1 MIRLQQEDFDTGKF
15 IEAAKSRGA
24 GAIVTFTGVVRDDGI
39 ECMELEAYH
48 EVAEKEL
55 ELIRDDAMKEFP
67 LHSVDII
74 HRTGQLMVG
83 DNIVLI
89 VVSAGHRKEAFLGCE
104 YVIDRLKQT
113 VPIWKK
119 ELLKGGSRWV
129 EGEQG
134 HGSFTPDR
142 PT

>member
-1 MIRLQQEDFDTGKF
+1 MIRLQQDDFEIGTCIED
-15 IEAAKSRGA
+15 AKSRGT
-24 GAIVTFTGVVRDDGI
+24 GAIVTFIGIVRDDGI

-48 EVAEKEL
+48 DVAEREL
-55 ELIRDDAMKEFP
+55 AIIRDDAMKEFP

-74 HRTGQLMVG
+74 HRTGALQVG

-119 ELLKGGSRWV
+119 EYLKDGERWV
-129 EGEQG
+129 
-134 HGSFTPDR
+134 
-142 PT
+142 

>member
-1 MIRLQQEDFDTGKF
+1 MIRLQQEDFNIATLV
-15 IEAAKSRGA
+15 EAAKSNGT
-24 GAIVTFTGVVRDDGI
+24 GAIVTFIGIVRDDGI
-39 ECMELEAYH
+39 EYMELEAYH
-48 EVAEKEL
+48 EVAEREL
-55 ELIRDDAMKEFP
+55 AVIRDEAMKELP

-74 HRTGQLMVG
+74 HRTGPLRVG

-119 ELLKGGSRWV
+119 EYLKDSSRWV
-129 EGEQG
+129 DGEEK
-134 HGSFTPDR
+134 HGNSL
-142 PT
+142 

>member
-1 MIRLQQEDFDTGKF
+1 MIRLQQEDFEVGKF
-15 IEAAKSRGA
+15 IEEAKSRRT
-24 GAIVTFTGVVRDDGI
+24 GAIVTFIGIVRDDGI

-48 EVAEKEL
+48 NVAEQEL
-55 ELIRDDAMKEFP
+55 AIIRDEAMKEFP

-74 HRTGQLMVG
+74 HRTGPLRVG

-104 YVIDRLKQT
+104 YIIDRLKQT

-119 ELLKGGSRWV
+119 ELLKDGERWV
-129 EGEQG
+129 EGE
-134 HGSFTPDR
+134 HGPG
-142 PT
+142 PAA

>member
-1 MIRLQQEDFDTGKF
+1 MIRLQQDDFEVEKF
-15 IEAAKSRGA
+15 IDGVKSRGT
-24 GAIVTFTGVVRDDGI
+24 GAIVTFIGIVRDDGI

-48 EVAEKEL
+48 DVAEREL
-55 ELIRDDAMKEFP
+55 AVIMDEAMKKFP

-74 HRTGQLMVG
+74 HRTGPLRVG

-89 VVSAGHRKEAFLGCE
+89 VVSAGHRKEAFLGCG

-119 ELLKGGSRWV
+119 EYLKDGERWV
-129 EGEQG
+129 EGEEG
-134 HGSFTPDR
+134 PGPAA
-142 PT
+142 

>member
-1 MIRLQQEDFDTGKF
+1 MIRLQQDDFEVGKF
-15 IEAAKSRGA
+15 IEDARSRGT
-24 GAIVTFTGVVRDDGI
+24 GAIVTFIGIVRDDGI

-48 EVAEKEL
+48 DVAEREL
-55 ELIRDDAMKEFP
+55 AIIRDEAMKEFP

-74 HRTGQLMVG
+74 HRTGPLRVG

-104 YVIDRLKQT
+104 YVINRLKQT

-119 ELLKGGSRWV
+119 EFLKNGERWV
-129 EGEQG
+129 EGEEG
-134 HGSFTPDR
+134 HG
-142 PT
+142 PTA

>member
-1 MIRLQQEDFDTGKF
+1 MIRIQQDDFNVGKLV
-15 IEAAKSRGA
+15 EEAKSRA
-24 GAIVTFTGVVRDDGI
+24 TGAIVTFIGTVRDDGI

-48 EVAEKEL
+48 EVAEREL
-55 ELIRDDAMKEFP
+55 AVIRDAAMKEFP
-67 LHSVDII
+67 LHGVDII
-74 HRTGQLMVG
+74 HRTGPLRVG

-119 ELLKGGSRWV
+119 EYAKDGSRWV
-129 EGEQG
+129 PGEERQG
-134 HGSFTPDR
+134 PAA
-142 PT
+142 

>member
-1 MIRLQQEDFDTGKF
+1 MIRLQQDDFEVGKF
-15 IEAAKSRGA
+15 IEDAKSRGT
-24 GAIVTFTGVVRDDGI
+24 GAIVTFIGIVRDDGI

-48 EVAEKEL
+48 DVAEREL
-55 ELIRDDAMKEFP
+55 AIIRDEAMKEFP

-74 HRTGQLMVG
+74 HRTGPLRVG

-104 YVIDRLKQT
+104 YVINRLKQT

-119 ELLKGGSRWV
+119 EFLKDGERWV
-129 EGEQG
+129 EGEDG
-134 HGSFTPDR
+134 HGPAT
-142 PT
+142 

>member
-1 MIRLQQEDFDTGKF
+1 MIKLQQDDFDVGML
-15 IEAAKSRGA
+15 IEAAKSRA
-24 GAIVTFTGVVRDDGI
+24 TGAIVTFIGTVRDDGI

-48 EVAEKEL
+48 EVAEREL
-55 ELIRDDAMKEFP
+55 AVIRDEAMRKFP
-67 LHSVDII
+67 LHSVDIV
-74 HRTGQLMVG
+74 HRTGPLRVG

-119 ELLKGGSRWV
+119 EYLKDSSRWV
-129 EGEQG
+129 DGEERPG
-134 HGSFTPDR
+134 HAS
-142 PT
+142 

>member
-1 MIRLQQEDFDTGKF
+1 MIRLQQDDFEVGKF
-15 IEAAKSRGA
+15 IEGAKSSGS
-24 GAIVTFTGVVRDDGI
+24 GAIVTFIGIVRDDGI
-39 ECMELEAYH
+39 EGMELEAYH
-48 EVAEKEL
+48 DVAEREL
-55 ELIRDDAMKEFP
+55 VIIRDEAMKAFP

-74 HRTGQLMVG
+74 HRTGPLRVG

-119 ELLKGGSRWV
+119 EYVKDGERWV
-129 EGEQG
+129 EGE
-134 HGSFTPDR
+134 HGPRNAT
-142 PT
+142 

>member
-1 MIRLQQEDFDTGKF
+1 MIRLQQDDFEVGKF
-15 IEAAKSRGA
+15 IEDAKSRGT
-24 GAIVTFTGVVRDDGI
+24 GAIVTFIGIVRDDGI

-48 EVAEKEL
+48 DVAEREL
-55 ELIRDDAMKEFP
+55 AIIRDDAMKEFP

-74 HRTGQLMVG
+74 HRTGPLRVG

-119 ELLKGGSRWV
+119 EYLKDGERWV
-129 EGEQG
+129 EGEDG
-134 HGSFTPDR
+134 HR
-142 PT
+142 PTA